1 LDRLVRSLKNSG
13 VHLMVNVLSF
23 VITFS
28 SKLYV
33 HLFVCTIVI
42 TNLYVHLGCMYIS
55 IVCTFLYVQLCL
67 FVITYNISTIWGLS
81 TPRPHLFANIPLC
94 YAIIV

>member
-55 IVCTFLYVQLCL
+55 IVCTFLYVQLYL
-67 FVITYNISTIWGLS
+67 QA
-81 TPRPHLFANIPLC
+81 LFALYVQYKHYLGFVNP
-94 YAIIV
+94 